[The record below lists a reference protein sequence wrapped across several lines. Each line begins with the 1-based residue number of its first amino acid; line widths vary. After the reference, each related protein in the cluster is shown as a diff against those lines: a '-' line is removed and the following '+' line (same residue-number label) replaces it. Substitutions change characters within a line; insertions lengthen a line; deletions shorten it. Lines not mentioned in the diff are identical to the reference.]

1 MITQFN
7 CYSVW
12 EQDLECAQAN
22 VKQSQV
28 DEVILQNGLAVAIK
42 LASA

>member
-1 MITQFN
+1 MHKP
-7 CYSVW
+7 
-12 EQDLECAQAN
+12 N